1 MKEITEKMSF
11 FKQFENSIILH
22 KSDENTFSMIP
33 SKDYFVGNTPH
44 GGYLTAVMQ
53 KALSLC
59 MPHQHVINSN
69 TLYLDRTEPEEIIV
83 QVKKIRESRG
93 SSVGKVTLI
102 QDNKSR
108 CMMTGIC
115 SDFNF
120 MKGVSDL
127 ETSPSKTFD
136 EDRNLFISL
145 NFDNNKEDLTPSF
158 IKQTNCKI
166 AKKHAWWLESN
177 KHLCDEARCA
187 GFISMGDETPDQFV
201 LSFYSDFFPPVV
213 MNKYGPLG
221 WVPTLSLTT
230 NIRQLPTTNELF
242 MDVIAKDLN
251 KGFFEQDCQ
260 IWDLNK
266 NLVATSRQ
274 LTRILKSEEKLPHL
288 I

>member
-1 MKEITEKMSF
+1 MSF
-11 FKQFENSIILH
+11 FKQFENSIIID
-22 KSDENTFSMIP
+22 KSDENIFSMTP

-53 KALSLC
+53 KALSLS
-59 MPHQHVINSN
+59 MPHPHVINSN
-69 TLYLDRTEPEEIIV
+69 TLYLDRTEPKEISIHV
-83 QVKKIRESRG
+83 DKIRESRG
-93 SSVGKVTLI
+93 SSVGQVSLI
-102 QDNKSR
+102 QDEKLR

-115 SDFNF
+115 SDFNY
-120 MKGVSDL
+120 MNGVNDL
-127 ETSPSKTFD
+127 ETLPPKIFN
-136 EDRNLFISL
+136 EKREFFISL
-145 NFDNNKEDLTPSF
+145 NFDNKQEGFTPSF
-158 IKQTNCKI
+158 IKQTKCDI
-166 AKKHAWWLESN
+166 AKQHAWWLKNEN
-177 KHLCDEARCA
+177 DLGDEARCA
-187 GFISMGDETPDQFV
+187 GFISMGEEIPDQFV

-230 NIRQLPTTNELF
+230 NIRQLPTTSELF

-288 I
+288 TKQ

>member
-1 MKEITEKMSF
+1 MSF
-11 FKQFENSIILH
+11 FKQFENSIAIDRL
-22 KSDENTFSMIP
+22 DENLFSMTP

-53 KALSLC
+53 KAISLS
-59 MPHQHVINSN
+59 MPHPHLINSN
-69 TLYLDRTEPEEIIV
+69 TLYLDRTEPREISIRV
-83 QVKKIRESRG
+83 EKIRESRG
-93 SSVGKVTLI
+93 SSVGQVSLI
-102 QDNKSR
+102 QDDKLR

-115 SDFNF
+115 SDFHYMN
-120 MKGVSDL
+120 GVNDL
-127 ETSPSKTFD
+127 ETHPPKIFNEERDS
-136 EDRNLFISL
+136 FISL
-145 NFDNNKEDLTPSF
+145 NFDNKEEGITPSF
-158 IKQTNCKI
+158 IKQTQCEI
-166 AKKHAWWLESN
+166 AIKHAWWLKNEAD
-177 KHLCDEARCA
+177 LGDEARCS
-187 GFISMGDETPDQFV
+187 GFISMGDEIPDQFV

-230 NIRQLPTTNELF
+230 NIRQLPTTSELF

>member
-1 MKEITEKMSF
+1 MSF
-11 FKQFENSIILH
+11 FKQFENSIIIDA
-22 KSDENTFSMIP
+22 SDEDIFSMTP

-53 KALSLC
+53 KALSLS
-59 MPHQHVINSN
+59 MPHPHVINSN
-69 TLYLDRTEPEEIIV
+69 TLYLDRTEPKEIIIKV
-83 QVKKIRESRG
+83 DKIRESRG
-93 SSVGKVTLI
+93 SSVGRVSLL
-102 QDNKSR
+102 QDNKLR

-115 SDFNF
+115 SDFNY
-120 MKGVSDL
+120 MNGVNDL
-127 ETSPSKTFD
+127 ETLPPKIFN
-136 EDRNLFISL
+136 EDRGSFISL
-145 NFDNNKEDLTPSF
+145 NFDNKQEGFTPSF
-158 IKQTNCKI
+158 IKQTKCEI
-166 AKKHAWWLESN
+166 AKQHAWWLKNEDE
-177 KHLCDEARCA
+177 LGDEARCA
-187 GFISMGDETPDQFV
+187 GFISMGEEIPDQFV

-230 NIRQLPTTNELF
+230 NIRQLPSTSELF

-288 I
+288 TKQ

>member
-1 MKEITEKMSF
+1 MSF
-11 FKQFENSIILH
+11 FKQFENSIAIDR
-22 KSDENTFSMIP
+22 SDENLFSMTP

-53 KALSLC
+53 KAISLS
-59 MPHQHVINSN
+59 MPHPHLINSN
-69 TLYLDRTEPEEIIV
+69 TLYLDRTEPREISIKV
-83 QVKKIRESRG
+83 EKIRESRG
-93 SSVGKVTLI
+93 SSVGQVSLI
-102 QDNKSR
+102 QDNKLR

-115 SDFNF
+115 SDFHYMN
-120 MKGVSDL
+120 GVNDL
-127 ETSPSKTFD
+127 ETHPPKIFND
-136 EDRNLFISL
+136 ERDSFISL
-145 NFDNNKEDLTPSF
+145 NFDNKEEGITPSF
-158 IKQTNCKI
+158 IKQTQCEI
-166 AKKHAWWLESN
+166 AIKHAWWLKNEAD
-177 KHLCDEARCA
+177 LGDEARCS
-187 GFISMGDETPDQFV
+187 GFISMGDEIPDQFV

-230 NIRQLPTTNELF
+230 NIRQLPTTSELF

>member
-1 MKEITEKMSF
+1 MT
-11 FKQFENSIILH
+11 
-22 KSDENTFSMIP
+22 P

-53 KALSLC
+53 KALSLS
-59 MPHQHVINSN
+59 MPHPHVINSN
-69 TLYLDRTEPEEIIV
+69 TLYLDRTEPKEISIHV
-83 QVKKIRESRG
+83 DKIRESRG
-93 SSVGKVTLI
+93 SSVGRVSLI
-102 QDNKSR
+102 QDEKLR

-115 SDFNF
+115 SDFNY
-120 MKGVSDL
+120 MNGVNDL
-127 ETSPSKTFD
+127 QTTPPKIFSEKRD
-136 EDRNLFISL
+136 LFISL
-145 NFDNNKEDLTPSF
+145 NFDNKQEGFTPSF
-158 IKQTNCKI
+158 IKQTKCDI
-166 AKKHAWWLESN
+166 AKQHAWWLKNEN
-177 KHLCDEARCA
+177 DLGDEARCA
-187 GFISMGDETPDQFV
+187 GFISMGEEIPDQFV

-230 NIRQLPTTNELF
+230 NIRQLPTTSELF

>member
-1 MKEITEKMSF
+1 MSF
-11 FKQFENSIILH
+11 FKQFENSIDIDR
-22 KSDENTFSMIP
+22 SDENLFSMTP

-53 KALSLC
+53 KAISLS
-59 MPHQHVINSN
+59 MPHPHVINSN
-69 TLYLDRTEPEEIIV
+69 TLYLDRTEPREISIRV
-83 QVKKIRESRG
+83 EKIRESRG
-93 SSVGKVTLI
+93 SSVGQVSLI
-102 QDNKSR
+102 QDNKLR

-115 SDFNF
+115 SDFHYMN
-120 MKGVSDL
+120 GVNDL
-127 ETSPSKTFD
+127 ETHPPKIFNEERDS
-136 EDRNLFISL
+136 FISL
-145 NFDNNKEDLTPSF
+145 NFDNKEEGITPSF
-158 IKQTNCKI
+158 IKQTLCEI
-166 AKKHAWWLESN
+166 AIKHAWWLKNEAD
-177 KHLCDEARCA
+177 LGDEARCS
-187 GFISMGDETPDQFV
+187 GFISMGDEIPDQFV

-230 NIRQLPTTNELF
+230 NIRQLPTTSELF
-242 MDVIAKDLN
+242 MDVKAKDLN

>member
-1 MKEITEKMSF
+1 MSF
-11 FKQFENSIILH
+11 FKQFENSIIID
-22 KSDENTFSMIP
+22 KSDENIFSMTP

-53 KALSLC
+53 KALSLS
-59 MPHQHVINSN
+59 MPHPHVINSN
-69 TLYLDRTEPEEIIV
+69 TLYLDRTEPKEINIHV
-83 QVKKIRESRG
+83 DKIRQSRG
-93 SSVGKVTLI
+93 SSVGRVSLI
-102 QDNKSR
+102 QDEKLR

-115 SDFNF
+115 SDFNY
-120 MKGVSDL
+120 MNGVNDL
-127 ETSPSKTFD
+127 ETLPPNIFNEKRD
-136 EDRNLFISL
+136 LFISL
-145 NFDNNKEDLTPSF
+145 NFDNKQEGFTPSF
-158 IKQTNCKI
+158 IKQTKCDI
-166 AKKHAWWLESN
+166 AKKHAWWLKNEN
-177 KHLCDEARCA
+177 DLGDEARCA
-187 GFISMGDETPDQFV
+187 GFISMGEEIPDQFV

-230 NIRQLPTTNELF
+230 NIRQLPTTSELF
-242 MDVIAKDLN
+242 MDVVAKDLN

>member
-1 MKEITEKMSF
+1 MSF
-11 FKQFENSIILH
+11 FKQFENSIAIDRL
-22 KSDENTFSMIP
+22 DENLFSMTP

-53 KALSLC
+53 KAISLS
-59 MPHQHVINSN
+59 MPHPHLINSN
-69 TLYLDRTEPEEIIV
+69 TLYLDRTEPREISIKV
-83 QVKKIRESRG
+83 EKIRESRG
-93 SSVGKVTLI
+93 SSVGQVSLI
-102 QDNKSR
+102 QDNKLR

-115 SDFNF
+115 SDFHYMN
-120 MKGVSDL
+120 GVNDL
-127 ETSPSKTFD
+127 ETHPPKIFNEERDS
-136 EDRNLFISL
+136 FISL
-145 NFDNNKEDLTPSF
+145 NFDNKEDGITPSF
-158 IKQTNCKI
+158 IKQTQCDI
-166 AKKHAWWLESN
+166 AIKHAWWLKNEAD
-177 KHLCDEARCA
+177 LGDEARCS
-187 GFISMGDETPDQFV
+187 GFISMGDEIPDQFV

-230 NIRQLPTTNELF
+230 NIRQLPTTSELF

>member
-1 MKEITEKMSF
+1 MSF
-11 FKQFENSIILH
+11 FKQFENSIIID
-22 KSDENTFSMIP
+22 KSDENIFSMTP

-53 KALSLC
+53 KAISLS
-59 MPHQHVINSN
+59 MPHPHLINSN
-69 TLYLDRTEPEEIIV
+69 TLYLDRTEPREISIKV
-83 QVKKIRESRG
+83 EKIRESRG
-93 SSVGKVTLI
+93 SSVGQVSLI
-102 QDNKSR
+102 QDDKLR

-115 SDFNF
+115 SDFHYMN
-120 MKGVSDL
+120 GVNDL
-127 ETSPSKTFD
+127 ETLPPEIFNNERDS
-136 EDRNLFISL
+136 FISL
-145 NFDNNKEDLTPSF
+145 NFDNKEECITPSF
-158 IKQTNCKI
+158 IKQTHCEI
-166 AKKHAWWLESN
+166 AIKHAWWLKNEGD
-177 KHLCDEARCA
+177 LGDEARCS
-187 GFISMGDETPDQFV
+187 GFISMGDEIPDQFV

-230 NIRQLPTTNELF
+230 NIRQLPTTSELF
-242 MDVIAKDLN
+242 MDVKAKDLN

>member
-1 MKEITEKMSF
+1 MSF
-11 FKQFENSIILH
+11 FKQFENSIDIDR
-22 KSDENTFSMIP
+22 SDENLFSMTP

-53 KALSLC
+53 KAISLS
-59 MPHQHVINSN
+59 MPHPHLINSN
-69 TLYLDRTEPEEIIV
+69 TLYLDRTEPREISIRV
-83 QVKKIRESRG
+83 EKIRESRG
-93 SSVGKVTLI
+93 SSVGQVSLI
-102 QDNKSR
+102 QDDKLR

-115 SDFNF
+115 SDFHYMN
-120 MKGVSDL
+120 GVNDL
-127 ETSPSKTFD
+127 ETHPPKIFNEERDS
-136 EDRNLFISL
+136 FISL
-145 NFDNNKEDLTPSF
+145 NFDNKEEGITPSF
-158 IKQTNCKI
+158 IKQTQCDVAI
-166 AKKHAWWLESN
+166 KHAWWLKNEAD
-177 KHLCDEARCA
+177 LGDEARCS
-187 GFISMGDETPDQFV
+187 GFISMGDEIPDQFV

-230 NIRQLPTTNELF
+230 NIRQLPTTSELF
-242 MDVIAKDLN
+242 MDVKAKDLN

>member
-1 MKEITEKMSF
+1 MSF
-11 FKQFENSIILH
+11 FKQFENSIAIDR
-22 KSDENTFSMIP
+22 SDENLFSMTP

-53 KALSLC
+53 KALSLS
-59 MPHQHVINSN
+59 MPHPHVINSN
-69 TLYLDRTEPEEIIV
+69 TLYLDRTEPKEISIHV
-83 QVKKIRESRG
+83 DKIRESRG
-93 SSVGKVTLI
+93 SSVGRVSLI
-102 QDNKSR
+102 QDEKLR

-115 SDFNF
+115 SDFNY
-120 MKGVSDL
+120 MNGVNDL
-127 ETSPSKTFD
+127 ETPPPNIFNEKRD
-136 EDRNLFISL
+136 LFISL
-145 NFDNNKEDLTPSF
+145 NFDNKQEGFTPSF
-158 IKQTNCKI
+158 IKQTKCDI
-166 AKKHAWWLESN
+166 AKKHAWWLKNEN
-177 KHLCDEARCA
+177 ELGDEARCT
-187 GFISMGDETPDQFV
+187 GFISMGEEIPDQFV

-221 WVPTLSLTT
+221 WVPTISLTT
-230 NIRQLPTTNELF
+230 NIRQLPTTSELF

>member
-1 MKEITEKMSF
+1 MSF
-11 FKQFENSIILH
+11 FKQFENSIIIDT
-22 KSDENTFSMIP
+22 SDEDIFSMTP

-53 KALSLC
+53 KALSLS
-59 MPHQHVINSN
+59 MPHPHVINSN
-69 TLYLDRTEPEEIIV
+69 TLYLDRTEPKEIII
-83 QVKKIRESRG
+83 QVDKIRESRG
-93 SSVGKVTLI
+93 SSVGRVSLL
-102 QDNKSR
+102 QDNKLR

-115 SDFNF
+115 SDFNY
-120 MKGVSDL
+120 MNGVNDL
-127 ETSPSKTFD
+127 ETLPPKIFN
-136 EDRNLFISL
+136 EDRGLFISL
-145 NFDNNKEDLTPSF
+145 NFDNKQEGFTPSF
-158 IKQTNCKI
+158 IKQTKCEI
-166 AKKHAWWLESN
+166 AKQHAWWLKNEDE
-177 KHLCDEARCA
+177 LGDEARCA
-187 GFISMGDETPDQFV
+187 GFISMGEEIPNQFV

-230 NIRQLPTTNELF
+230 NIRQLPSTSELF

-288 I
+288 TKQ

>member
-1 MKEITEKMSF
+1 MSF
-11 FKQFENSIILH
+11 FKQFENSIAIDR
-22 KSDENTFSMIP
+22 SDENLFSMTP

-53 KALSLC
+53 KAISLS
-59 MPHQHVINSN
+59 MPHPHLINSN
-69 TLYLDRTEPEEIIV
+69 TLYLDRTEPREISIKV
-83 QVKKIRESRG
+83 EKIRESRG
-93 SSVGKVTLI
+93 SSVGQVSLI
-102 QDNKSR
+102 QDDKLR

-115 SDFNF
+115 SDFHYMN
-120 MKGVSDL
+120 GVNDL
-127 ETSPSKTFD
+127 ETLPPEIFNNERDS
-136 EDRNLFISL
+136 FISL
-145 NFDNNKEDLTPSF
+145 NFDNKEEGITPSF
-158 IKQTNCKI
+158 IKQTHCEI
-166 AKKHAWWLESN
+166 AIKHAWWLKNEGD
-177 KHLCDEARCA
+177 LGDEARCS
-187 GFISMGDETPDQFV
+187 GFISMGDKIPDQFV

-230 NIRQLPTTNELF
+230 NIRQLPTTSELF
-242 MDVIAKDLN
+242 MDVKAKDLN

-274 LTRILKSEEKLPHL
+274 LTRILKSEEKLPYL

>member
-1 MKEITEKMSF
+1 MSF
-11 FKQFENSIILH
+11 FKQFENSIAIDR
-22 KSDENTFSMIP
+22 SDENLFSMTP

-44 GGYLTAVMQ
+44 GGYLTSVMQ
-53 KALSLC
+53 KAISLS
-59 MPHQHVINSN
+59 MPHSHLINSN
-69 TLYLDRTEPEEIIV
+69 TLYLDRTEPREISIKV
-83 QVKKIRESRG
+83 EKIRESRG
-93 SSVGKVTLI
+93 SSVGQVSLI
-102 QDNKSR
+102 QDDKLR

-115 SDFNF
+115 SDFHYMN
-120 MKGVSDL
+120 GVNDL
-127 ETSPSKTFD
+127 QTHPPKIFNEERDSFV
-136 EDRNLFISL
+136 SL
-145 NFDNNKEDLTPSF
+145 NFDNKEESITPSF
-158 IKQTNCKI
+158 IKQTKCEI
-166 AKKHAWWLESN
+166 AIKHAWWLKNEAD
-177 KHLCDEARCA
+177 LGDEARCS
-187 GFISMGDETPDQFV
+187 GFISMDDEIPNQFV

-230 NIRQLPTTNELF
+230 NIRQLPTTSELF

>member
-1 MKEITEKMSF
+1 MSF
-11 FKQFENSIILH
+11 FKQFENSIIID
-22 KSDENTFSMIP
+22 KSDENIFSMTP

-53 KALSLC
+53 KALSLS
-59 MPHQHVINSN
+59 MPHPHVINSN
-69 TLYLDRTEPEEIIV
+69 TLYLDRTEPKEINIHV
-83 QVKKIRESRG
+83 DKIRQSRG
-93 SSVGKVTLI
+93 SSVGRVSLI
-102 QDNKSR
+102 QDEKLR

-115 SDFNF
+115 SDFNY
-120 MKGVSDL
+120 MNGVNDL
-127 ETSPSKTFD
+127 ETLPPNIFNEKRD
-136 EDRNLFISL
+136 LFISL
-145 NFDNNKEDLTPSF
+145 NFDNKQEGFTPSF
-158 IKQTNCKI
+158 IKQTKCDI
-166 AKKHAWWLESN
+166 AKKHAWWLKNEN
-177 KHLCDEARCA
+177 DLGDEARCA
-187 GFISMGDETPDQFV
+187 GFISMGEEIPDQFV

-230 NIRQLPTTNELF
+230 NIRQLPTTSELF
-242 MDVIAKDLN
+242 MDVKAKDLN

>member
-1 MKEITEKMSF
+1 MSF
-11 FKQFENSIILH
+11 FKQFENSIIID
-22 KSDENTFSMIP
+22 KSDENIFSMTP

-53 KALSLC
+53 KALSLS
-59 MPHQHVINSN
+59 MPHPHVINSN
-69 TLYLDRTEPEEIIV
+69 TLYLDRTEPKEISIHV
-83 QVKKIRESRG
+83 DKIRESRG
-93 SSVGKVTLI
+93 SSVGRVSLI
-102 QDNKSR
+102 QDEKLR

-115 SDFNF
+115 SDFNY
-120 MKGVSDL
+120 MNGVNDL
-127 ETSPSKTFD
+127 ETPPPNIFNEKRD
-136 EDRNLFISL
+136 LFISL
-145 NFDNNKEDLTPSF
+145 NFDNKQEGFTPSF
-158 IKQTNCKI
+158 IKQTKCDI
-166 AKKHAWWLESN
+166 AKKHAWWLKNEN
-177 KHLCDEARCA
+177 ELGDEARCT
-187 GFISMGDETPDQFV
+187 GFISMGEEIPDQFV

-230 NIRQLPTTNELF
+230 NIRQLPTTSELF

>member
-1 MKEITEKMSF
+1 MSF
-11 FKQFENSIILH
+11 FKQFENSIIID
-22 KSDENTFSMIP
+22 KSDENIFSMTP

-44 GGYLTAVMQ
+44 GGYLTAVIQ
-53 KALSLC
+53 KALSLS
-59 MPHQHVINSN
+59 MPHPHVINSN
-69 TLYLDRTEPEEIIV
+69 TLYLDRTEPKEISIHV
-83 QVKKIRESRG
+83 DKIRESRG
-93 SSVGKVTLI
+93 SSVGRVSLM
-102 QDNKSR
+102 QDEKLR

-115 SDFNF
+115 SDFNY
-120 MKGVSDL
+120 MNGVNDL
-127 ETSPSKTFD
+127 ETPPPNIFNEKRD
-136 EDRNLFISL
+136 LFISL
-145 NFDNNKEDLTPSF
+145 NFDNKQEGFTPSF
-158 IKQTNCKI
+158 IKQTKCDI
-166 AKKHAWWLESN
+166 AKKHAWWLKNEN
-177 KHLCDEARCA
+177 DLGDEARCA
-187 GFISMGDETPDQFV
+187 GFISMGEEIPDQFV

-230 NIRQLPTTNELF
+230 NIRQLPTTSELF

>member
-1 MKEITEKMSF
+1 MSF
-11 FKQFENSIILH
+11 FKQFENSIIID
-22 KSDENTFSMIP
+22 KSDENIFSMTP

-53 KALSLC
+53 KALSLS
-59 MPHQHVINSN
+59 MPHPHVINSN
-69 TLYLDRTEPEEIIV
+69 TLYLDRTEPKEIAIHV
-83 QVKKIRESRG
+83 DKIRESRG
-93 SSVGKVTLI
+93 SSVGRVSLI
-102 QDNKSR
+102 QDEKLR

-115 SDFNF
+115 SDFNY
-120 MKGVSDL
+120 MNGVNDL
-127 ETSPSKTFD
+127 ETLPPNIFNEKRDF
-136 EDRNLFISL
+136 FISL
-145 NFDNNKEDLTPSF
+145 NFDNKQEGFTPSF
-158 IKQTNCKI
+158 IKQTKCDI
-166 AKKHAWWLESN
+166 AKKHAWWLKNEN
-177 KHLCDEARCA
+177 DLGDEARCA
-187 GFISMGDETPDQFV
+187 GFISMGEEIPDQFV

-230 NIRQLPTTNELF
+230 NIRQLPTTSELF
-242 MDVIAKDLN
+242 MDVIAKDIN
-251 KGFFEQDCQ
+251 KVFFEQDCQ

>member
-1 MKEITEKMSF
+1 MSF
-11 FKQFENSIILH
+11 FKQFENSIIID
-22 KSDENTFSMIP
+22 KSDENIFSMTP

-53 KALSLC
+53 KALSLS
-59 MPHQHVINSN
+59 MPHPHVINSN
-69 TLYLDRTEPEEIIV
+69 TLYLDRTEPKEISIHV
-83 QVKKIRESRG
+83 DKIRQSRG
-93 SSVGKVTLI
+93 SSVGRVSLI
-102 QDNKSR
+102 QDEKLR

-115 SDFNF
+115 SDFNY
-120 MKGVSDL
+120 MNGVNDL
-127 ETSPSKTFD
+127 ETLPPNIFNEKRD
-136 EDRNLFISL
+136 LFISL
-145 NFDNNKEDLTPSF
+145 NFDNKQEGFTPSF
-158 IKQTNCKI
+158 IKQTKCDI
-166 AKKHAWWLESN
+166 AKKHAWWLKNEN
-177 KHLCDEARCA
+177 ELGDEARCT
-187 GFISMGDETPDQFV
+187 GFISMGEEIPDQFV

-230 NIRQLPTTNELF
+230 NIRQLPTTSELF

>member
-1 MKEITEKMSF
+1 MSF
-11 FKQFENSIILH
+11 FKQFENSIIID
-22 KSDENTFSMIP
+22 KSDENTFSMTP

-53 KALSLC
+53 KALSLS
-59 MPHQHVINSN
+59 MPHPHVINSN
-69 TLYLDRTEPEEIIV
+69 TLYLDRTEPKEISIHV
-83 QVKKIRESRG
+83 DKIRESRG
-93 SSVGKVTLI
+93 SSVGQVSLI
-102 QDNKSR
+102 QDEKLR

-115 SDFNF
+115 SDFNY
-120 MKGVSDL
+120 MNGVNDL
-127 ETSPSKTFD
+127 ETLPPKIFN
-136 EDRNLFISL
+136 EKREFFISL
-145 NFDNNKEDLTPSF
+145 NFDNKQEGFTPSF
-158 IKQTNCKI
+158 IKQTKCDI
-166 AKKHAWWLESN
+166 AKQHAWWLKNEN
-177 KHLCDEARCA
+177 DLGDEARCA
-187 GFISMGDETPDQFV
+187 GFISMGEEIPDQFV

-230 NIRQLPTTNELF
+230 NIRQLPTTSELF

>member
-1 MKEITEKMSF
+1 MSF
-11 FKQFENSIILH
+11 FKQFENSIAIDR
-22 KSDENTFSMIP
+22 SDENLFSMTP

-53 KALSLC
+53 KAISLS
-59 MPHQHVINSN
+59 MPHPHLINSN
-69 TLYLDRTEPEEIIV
+69 TLYLDRTEPREISIKV
-83 QVKKIRESRG
+83 EKIRESRG
-93 SSVGKVTLI
+93 SSVGQVSLI
-102 QDNKSR
+102 QDDKLR

-115 SDFNF
+115 SDFNY
-120 MKGVSDL
+120 MNGVSDL
-127 ETSPSKTFD
+127 ETLPPKIFNEKRD
-136 EDRNLFISL
+136 LFIPL
-145 NFDNNKEDLTPSF
+145 NFDNKQEGFTPSF
-158 IKQTNCKI
+158 IKQTKCDI
-166 AKKHAWWLESN
+166 AKQHAWWLKNEN
-177 KHLCDEARCA
+177 DLGDEARCA
-187 GFISMGDETPDQFV
+187 GFISMGEEIPDQFM

-230 NIRQLPTTNELF
+230 NIRQVPTTSELF

-274 LTRILKSEEKLPHL
+274 LTRILKSEEKLSQQ
-288 I
+288 

>member
-1 MKEITEKMSF
+1 MSF
-11 FKQFENSIILH
+11 FKQFENSIIID
-22 KSDENTFSMIP
+22 KSDENIFSMTP
-33 SKDYFVGNTPH
+33 SRDYFVGNTPH

-53 KALSLC
+53 KALSLS
-59 MPHQHVINSN
+59 MPHPHVINSN
-69 TLYLDRTEPEEIIV
+69 TLYLDRTEPKEINIHV
-83 QVKKIRESRG
+83 DKIRQSRG
-93 SSVGKVTLI
+93 SSVGRVSLI
-102 QDNKSR
+102 QDEKLR

-115 SDFNF
+115 SDFNY
-120 MKGVSDL
+120 MNGVNDL
-127 ETSPSKTFD
+127 ETLPPNIFNEKRD
-136 EDRNLFISL
+136 LFISL
-145 NFDNNKEDLTPSF
+145 NFDNKQEGFTPSF
-158 IKQTNCKI
+158 IKQTKCDI
-166 AKKHAWWLESN
+166 AKKHAWWLKNEN
-177 KHLCDEARCA
+177 DLGDEARCA
-187 GFISMGDETPDQFV
+187 GFISMGEEIPDQFV

-230 NIRQLPTTNELF
+230 NIRQLPTTSELF

>member
-1 MKEITEKMSF
+1 MSF
-11 FKQFENSIILH
+11 FKQFENSINIDR
-22 KSDENTFSMIP
+22 SDENLFSMTP

-53 KALSLC
+53 KAISLS
-59 MPHQHVINSN
+59 MPHPHVINSN
-69 TLYLDRTEPEEIIV
+69 TLYLDRTEPREISIKV
-83 QVKKIRESRG
+83 EKIRESRG
-93 SSVGKVTLI
+93 SSVGQVSLI
-102 QDNKSR
+102 QDDKLR

-115 SDFNF
+115 SDFHYMN
-120 MKGVSDL
+120 GVNDL
-127 ETSPSKTFD
+127 ETLPPEIFNNKRDS
-136 EDRNLFISL
+136 FISL
-145 NFDNNKEDLTPSF
+145 NFDNKEEGITPSF
-158 IKQTNCKI
+158 IKQTHCEI
-166 AKKHAWWLESN
+166 AIKHAWWLKNEAD
-177 KHLCDEARCA
+177 LGDEARCS
-187 GFISMGDETPDQFV
+187 GFISMGDEIPDQFV

-230 NIRQLPTTNELF
+230 NIRQLPTTSELF
-242 MDVIAKDLN
+242 MDVKAKDLN

>member
-1 MKEITEKMSF
+1 MSF
-11 FKQFENSIILH
+11 FKQFENSIDIDR
-22 KSDENTFSMIP
+22 SDENLFSMTP
-33 SKDYFVGNTPH
+33 SKDYFVGSTPH

-53 KALSLC
+53 KAISLS
-59 MPHQHVINSN
+59 MPHPHLINSN
-69 TLYLDRTEPEEIIV
+69 TLYLDRTEPREISIKV
-83 QVKKIRESRG
+83 EKIRESRG
-93 SSVGKVTLI
+93 SSVGQVSLI
-102 QDNKSR
+102 QDNKLR

-115 SDFNF
+115 SDFHYMN
-120 MKGVSDL
+120 GVNDL
-127 ETSPSKTFD
+127 ETHPPKIFNEERDS
-136 EDRNLFISL
+136 FISL
-145 NFDNNKEDLTPSF
+145 NFDNKEEGITPSF
-158 IKQTNCKI
+158 IKQTQCDI
-166 AKKHAWWLESN
+166 AIKHAWWLKNEAD
-177 KHLCDEARCA
+177 LGDEARCS
-187 GFISMGDETPDQFV
+187 GFISMGDEIPDQFV

-230 NIRQLPTTNELF
+230 NIRQLPTTSELF
-242 MDVIAKDLN
+242 MDVKAKDLN

>member
-1 MKEITEKMSF
+1 MSF
-11 FKQFENSIILH
+11 FKQFENSIDIDR
-22 KSDENTFSMIP
+22 SDENLFSMTP

-53 KALSLC
+53 KAISLS
-59 MPHQHVINSN
+59 MPHPHLINSN
-69 TLYLDRTEPEEIIV
+69 TLYLDRTEPREISIKV
-83 QVKKIRESRG
+83 EKIRESRG
-93 SSVGKVTLI
+93 SSVGQVSLI
-102 QDNKSR
+102 QDDKLR

-115 SDFNF
+115 SDFHYMN
-120 MKGVSDL
+120 GVNDL
-127 ETSPSKTFD
+127 ETLPPKIFNNERDS
-136 EDRNLFISL
+136 FISL
-145 NFDNNKEDLTPSF
+145 NFDNKEEGITPSF
-158 IKQTNCKI
+158 IKQTHCEI
-166 AKKHAWWLESN
+166 AIKHAWWLKNEAD
-177 KHLCDEARCA
+177 LGDEARCS
-187 GFISMGDETPDQFV
+187 GFISMGDEIPDQFV

-230 NIRQLPTTNELF
+230 NIRQLPTTSELF
-242 MDVIAKDLN
+242 MDVKAKDLN

>member
-1 MKEITEKMSF
+1 MSF
-11 FKQFENSIILH
+11 FKQFENSITID
-22 KSDENTFSMIP
+22 KSDENIFSMTP

-53 KALSLC
+53 KALSLS
-59 MPHQHVINSN
+59 MSHPHVINSN
-69 TLYLDRTEPEEIIV
+69 TLYLDRTEPKEISIHV
-83 QVKKIRESRG
+83 DKIRESRG
-93 SSVGKVTLI
+93 SSVGRVSLI
-102 QDNKSR
+102 QDEKLR

-115 SDFNF
+115 SDFNY
-120 MKGVSDL
+120 MNGVNDL
-127 ETSPSKTFD
+127 ETPPPNIFNEKRD
-136 EDRNLFISL
+136 LFISL
-145 NFDNNKEDLTPSF
+145 NFDNKQEGFTPSF
-158 IKQTNCKI
+158 IKQTKCDI
-166 AKKHAWWLESN
+166 AKKHAWWLKNEN
-177 KHLCDEARCA
+177 ELGDEARCT
-187 GFISMGDETPDQFV
+187 GFISMGEEIPDQFV

-230 NIRQLPTTNELF
+230 NIRQLPTTSELF

-251 KGFFEQDCQ
+251 KGYFEQDCQ

>member
-1 MKEITEKMSF
+1 MSF
-11 FKQFENSIILH
+11 FKQFENSIIIDR
-22 KSDENTFSMIP
+22 SDENIFSMTP

-53 KALSLC
+53 KALSLS

-69 TLYLDRTEPEEIIV
+69 TLYLDRTEPKEICI
-83 QVKKIRESRG
+83 QVKKVRESRG
-93 SSVGKVTLI
+93 SSVGQVSLI
-102 QDNKSR
+102 QDDKLR

-120 MKGVSDL
+120 MKGVNDL
-127 ETSPSKTFD
+127 ETLPPKIFNKERDS
-136 EDRNLFISL
+136 FISL
-145 NFDNNKEDLTPSF
+145 NFENKQEGFTPSF
-158 IKQTNCKI
+158 IKQTKCEI
-166 AKKHAWWLESN
+166 AKQHAWWLKNEDD
-177 KHLCDEARCA
+177 LGDEARCA
-187 GFISMGDETPDQFV
+187 GFISMGEEIPNQFV

-230 NIRQLPTTNELF
+230 NIRQLPTTSELF

-260 IWDLNK
+260 IWDLTK

>member
-1 MKEITEKMSF
+1 MSF
-11 FKQFENSIILH
+11 FKQFENSIAIDR
-22 KSDENTFSMIP
+22 SDENLFSMTP

-53 KALSLC
+53 KAISLS
-59 MPHQHVINSN
+59 MPHPHLINSN
-69 TLYLDRTEPEEIIV
+69 TLYLDRTEPREISIKV
-83 QVKKIRESRG
+83 EKIRESRG
-93 SSVGKVTLI
+93 SSVGQVSLI
-102 QDNKSR
+102 QDDKLR

-115 SDFNF
+115 SDFHYMN
-120 MKGVSDL
+120 GVNDL
-127 ETSPSKTFD
+127 ETLPPEIFNNERDS
-136 EDRNLFISL
+136 FISL
-145 NFDNNKEDLTPSF
+145 NFDNKEESITPSF
-158 IKQTNCKI
+158 IKQTHCEI
-166 AKKHAWWLESN
+166 AIKHAWWLKNEGD
-177 KHLCDEARCA
+177 LGDEARCS
-187 GFISMGDETPDQFV
+187 GFISMGDEIPDQFV

-230 NIRQLPTTNELF
+230 NIRQLPTTSELF
-242 MDVIAKDLN
+242 MDVKAKDLN

-274 LTRILKSEEKLPHL
+274 LTRILKSEEKLPYL

>member
-1 MKEITEKMSF
+1 MSF
-11 FKQFENSIILH
+11 FKQFENSIAIDR
-22 KSDENTFSMIP
+22 SDENLFSMTP

-53 KALSLC
+53 KAISLS
-59 MPHQHVINSN
+59 MPHPHLINSN
-69 TLYLDRTEPEEIIV
+69 TLYLDRTEPREISIKV
-83 QVKKIRESRG
+83 EKIRESRG
-93 SSVGKVTLI
+93 SSVGQVSLI
-102 QDNKSR
+102 QDDKLR

-115 SDFNF
+115 SDFHYMN
-120 MKGVSDL
+120 GVNDL
-127 ETSPSKTFD
+127 ETLPPKIFNEERDS
-136 EDRNLFISL
+136 FISL
-145 NFDNNKEDLTPSF
+145 NFDNKEEGITPSF
-158 IKQTNCKI
+158 IKQTQCEI
-166 AKKHAWWLESN
+166 AIKHAWWLKNEAD
-177 KHLCDEARCA
+177 LGDEARCS
-187 GFISMGDETPDQFV
+187 GFISMGDEIPDQFV

-230 NIRQLPTTNELF
+230 NIRQLPTTSELF
-242 MDVIAKDLN
+242 MDVKAKDLN

>member
-1 MKEITEKMSF
+1 MSF
-11 FKQFENSIILH
+11 FKQFENSITID
-22 KSDENTFSMIP
+22 KSDENIFSMTP

-53 KALSLC
+53 KALSLS
-59 MPHQHVINSN
+59 MPHPHVINSN
-69 TLYLDRTEPEEIIV
+69 TLYLDRTEPKEISIHV
-83 QVKKIRESRG
+83 DKIRESRG
-93 SSVGKVTLI
+93 SSVGRVSLI
-102 QDNKSR
+102 QDEKLR

-115 SDFNF
+115 SDFNY
-120 MKGVSDL
+120 MNGVNDL
-127 ETSPSKTFD
+127 ETPPPNIFNEKRD
-136 EDRNLFISL
+136 LFISL
-145 NFDNNKEDLTPSF
+145 NFDNKQEGFTPSF
-158 IKQTNCKI
+158 IKQTKCDI
-166 AKKHAWWLESN
+166 AKKHAWWLKNEN
-177 KHLCDEARCA
+177 ELGDEARCT
-187 GFISMGDETPDQFV
+187 GFISMGEEIPDQFV

-230 NIRQLPTTNELF
+230 NIRQLPTTSELF

-251 KGFFEQDCQ
+251 KGYFEQDCQ

>member
-1 MKEITEKMSF
+1 MSF
-11 FKQFENSIILH
+11 FKQFENSIIIDT
-22 KSDENTFSMIP
+22 SDEDIFSMTP

-53 KALSLC
+53 KALSLS
-59 MPHQHVINSN
+59 MPHPHVINSN
-69 TLYLDRTEPEEIIV
+69 TLYLDRTEPKEIII
-83 QVKKIRESRG
+83 QVDKIRESRG
-93 SSVGKVTLI
+93 SSVGRVSLL
-102 QDNKSR
+102 QDDKLR

-115 SDFNF
+115 SDFNY
-120 MKGVSDL
+120 MNGVNDL
-127 ETSPSKTFD
+127 ETLPPKIFN
-136 EDRNLFISL
+136 EDRGSFISL
-145 NFDNNKEDLTPSF
+145 NFDNKQEGFTPSF
-158 IKQTNCKI
+158 IKQTKCEI
-166 AKKHAWWLESN
+166 AKQHAWWLKNEDE
-177 KHLCDEARCA
+177 LGDEARCA
-187 GFISMGDETPDQFV
+187 GFISMGEEIPDQFV

-230 NIRQLPTTNELF
+230 NIRQLPSTSELF

-288 I
+288 TKQ

>member
-1 MKEITEKMSF
+1 MSF
-11 FKQFENSIILH
+11 FKQFENSIIID
-22 KSDENTFSMIP
+22 KSDENIFSMTP

-53 KALSLC
+53 KALSLS
-59 MPHQHVINSN
+59 MPHPHVINSN
-69 TLYLDRTEPEEIIV
+69 TLYLDRTEPKEISIHV
-83 QVKKIRESRG
+83 DKIRESRG
-93 SSVGKVTLI
+93 SSVGQVSLI
-102 QDNKSR
+102 QDEKLR

-115 SDFNF
+115 SDFDYMN
-120 MKGVSDL
+120 GVNDL
-127 ETSPSKTFD
+127 ETLPPKIFNEKRD
-136 EDRNLFISL
+136 LFISL
-145 NFDNNKEDLTPSF
+145 NFDNKEEGFTPSF
-158 IKQTNCKI
+158 IKQTKCDI
-166 AKKHAWWLESN
+166 AKQHAWWLKNEN
-177 KHLCDEARCA
+177 DLLDEARCA
-187 GFISMGDETPDQFV
+187 GFISMGQEIPDQFV

-230 NIRQLPTTNELF
+230 NIRQLPTTSELF

>member
-1 MKEITEKMSF
+1 MSF
-11 FKQFENSIILH
+11 FKQFENSIIID
-22 KSDENTFSMIP
+22 KSDENIFSMTP

-53 KALSLC
+53 KALSLS
-59 MPHQHVINSN
+59 MPHPHVINSN
-69 TLYLDRTEPEEIIV
+69 TLYLDRTEPKEINIHV
-83 QVKKIRESRG
+83 DKIRESRG
-93 SSVGKVTLI
+93 SSVGRVSLI
-102 QDNKSR
+102 QDEKLR

-115 SDFNF
+115 SDFNY
-120 MKGVSDL
+120 MNGVNDL
-127 ETSPSKTFD
+127 ETLPPNIFNEKRD
-136 EDRNLFISL
+136 LFISL
-145 NFDNNKEDLTPSF
+145 NFDNKQEGFTPSF
-158 IKQTNCKI
+158 IKQTKCDI
-166 AKKHAWWLESN
+166 AKKHAWWLKNEN
-177 KHLCDEARCA
+177 DLGDEARCA
-187 GFISMGDETPDQFV
+187 GFISMGEEIPDQFV

-230 NIRQLPTTNELF
+230 NIRQLPTTSELF

>member
-1 MKEITEKMSF
+1 MSF
-11 FKQFENSIILH
+11 FKQFENSIIID
-22 KSDENTFSMIP
+22 KSDENIFSMTP

-53 KALSLC
+53 KALSLS
-59 MPHQHVINSN
+59 MPHPHVINSN
-69 TLYLDRTEPEEIIV
+69 TLYLDRTEPKEINIHV
-83 QVKKIRESRG
+83 DKIRQSRG
-93 SSVGKVTLI
+93 SSVGRVSLI
-102 QDNKSR
+102 QDEKLR

-115 SDFNF
+115 SDFNY
-120 MKGVSDL
+120 MNGVNDL
-127 ETSPSKTFD
+127 ETLPPNIFNEKRD
-136 EDRNLFISL
+136 LFISL
-145 NFDNNKEDLTPSF
+145 NFDNKQEGFTPSF
-158 IKQTNCKI
+158 IKQTKCDI
-166 AKKHAWWLESN
+166 AKKHAWWLKNEN
-177 KHLCDEARCA
+177 DLGDEARCA
-187 GFISMGDETPDQFV
+187 GFISMGEEIPDQFV

-230 NIRQLPTTNELF
+230 NIRQLPTTSELF
-242 MDVIAKDLN
+242 MDVIAKDIN

>member
-1 MKEITEKMSF
+1 MSF
-11 FKQFENSIILH
+11 FKQFENSIIID
-22 KSDENTFSMIP
+22 KSDENIFSMTP

-53 KALSLC
+53 KALSLS
-59 MPHQHVINSN
+59 MPHPHVINSN
-69 TLYLDRTEPEEIIV
+69 TLYLDRTEPKEISIHV
-83 QVKKIRESRG
+83 DQIRESRG
-93 SSVGKVTLI
+93 SSVGRVSLI
-102 QDNKSR
+102 QDEKLR

-115 SDFNF
+115 SDFNY
-120 MKGVSDL
+120 MNGVNDL
-127 ETSPSKTFD
+127 ETLPPNIFNEKRD
-136 EDRNLFISL
+136 LFISL
-145 NFDNNKEDLTPSF
+145 NFDNKQEGFTPSF
-158 IKQTNCKI
+158 IKQTKCDI
-166 AKKHAWWLESN
+166 AKKHAWWLKNEN
-177 KHLCDEARCA
+177 DLGDEARCA
-187 GFISMGDETPDQFV
+187 GFISMGEEIPNQFV

-230 NIRQLPTTNELF
+230 NIRQLPTTSELF

>member
-1 MKEITEKMSF
+1 MSF
-11 FKQFENSIILH
+11 FKQFENSIIID
-22 KSDENTFSMIP
+22 KSDENIFSMTP

-53 KALSLC
+53 KALSLS
-59 MPHQHVINSN
+59 MPHPHVINSN
-69 TLYLDRTEPEEIIV
+69 TLYLDRTEPKEISIHV
-83 QVKKIRESRG
+83 DKIRESRG
-93 SSVGKVTLI
+93 SSVGRVSLI
-102 QDNKSR
+102 QDEKLR

-115 SDFNF
+115 SDFNY
-120 MKGVSDL
+120 MNGVNDL
-127 ETSPSKTFD
+127 ETLPPNIFNEKRDF
-136 EDRNLFISL
+136 FISL
-145 NFDNNKEDLTPSF
+145 NFDNKQEGFTPSF
-158 IKQTNCKI
+158 IKQTKCDI
-166 AKKHAWWLESN
+166 AKQHAWWLKNEDD
-177 KHLCDEARCA
+177 LGEEARCA
-187 GFISMGDETPDQFV
+187 GFISMGEEIPDQFV

-230 NIRQLPTTNELF
+230 NIRQLPTTSELF

>member
-1 MKEITEKMSF
+1 MSF
-11 FKQFENSIILH
+11 FKQFENSIAIDRL
-22 KSDENTFSMIP
+22 DENLFSMTP

-53 KALSLC
+53 KAISLS
-59 MPHQHVINSN
+59 MPHPHLINSN
-69 TLYLDRTEPEEIIV
+69 TLYLDRTEPREISIKV
-83 QVKKIRESRG
+83 EKIRESRG
-93 SSVGKVTLI
+93 SSVGQVSLI
-102 QDNKSR
+102 QDDKLR

-115 SDFNF
+115 SDFHY
-120 MKGVSDL
+120 MKGVNDL
-127 ETSPSKTFD
+127 ETHPPKIFNEERDS
-136 EDRNLFISL
+136 FISL
-145 NFDNNKEDLTPSF
+145 NFDNKEEGITPSF
-158 IKQTNCKI
+158 IKQTHCEI
-166 AKKHAWWLESN
+166 AIKHAWWLKNEGD
-177 KHLCDEARCA
+177 LGDEARCS
-187 GFISMGDETPDQFV
+187 GFISMGDEIPDQFV

-230 NIRQLPTTNELF
+230 NIRQLPTTSELF
-242 MDVIAKDLN
+242 MDVKAKDLN